1 MNSSTCSFS
10 GTGWNAN
17 SFHFIFQKVPY
28 GTYPNPAGWSIYNAT
43 TQIVSGST
51 ITPLTSSNMAQ
62 NVGGFYMDNNVVS
75 ASVPYVLHDWINIP
89 LNTGEPNQLQFGDEN
104 FFFGNIETDIMAT
117 IYEMKY
123 NVTVSN
129 TQFNTSTNPTW
140 NVGNKVRITEI
151 GLYDS
156 TKDLMAIAKL
166 RTPVKRQGT
175 QTFVIKIDY

>member
-1 MNSSTCSFS
+1 MLLL
-10 GTGWNAN
+10 A
-17 SFHFIFQKVPY
+17 
-28 GTYPNPAGWSIYNAT
+28 
-43 TQIVSGST
+43 
-51 ITPLTSSNMAQ
+51 
-62 NVGGFYMDNNVVS
+62 S
-75 ASVPYVLHDWINIP
+75 APYVLHDFINIP
-89 LNTGEPNQLQFGDEN
+89 LNAGESNQLQFGDEN

>member
-1 MNSSTCSFS
+1 
-10 GTGWNAN
+10 
-17 SFHFIFQKVPY
+17 
-28 GTYPNPAGWSIYNAT
+28 
-43 TQIVSGST
+43 
-51 ITPLTSSNMAQ
+51 
-62 NVGGFYMDNNVVS
+62 
-75 ASVPYVLHDWINIP
+75 
-89 LNTGEPNQLQFGDEN
+89 
-104 FFFGNIETDIMAT
+104 MAT

-166 RTPVKRQGT
+166 QSPVKRDNQQQFT
-175 QTFVIKIDY
+175 ITIDF